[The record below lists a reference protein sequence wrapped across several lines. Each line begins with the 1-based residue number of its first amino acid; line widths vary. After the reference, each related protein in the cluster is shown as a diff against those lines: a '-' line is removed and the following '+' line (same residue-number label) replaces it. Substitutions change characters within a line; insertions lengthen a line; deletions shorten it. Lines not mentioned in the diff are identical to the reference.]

1 MDINGFHLS
10 YCSNIHPGESW
21 EATFQNLKNYIPEV
35 RKRLKAEGPF
45 GIGLRLSH
53 EASLVLEKPEELKEF
68 QDWLTKANAYVFTM
82 NCFPYGGFHR
92 QIVKEKVHAP
102 DWTTPERR
110 DYTIRSFQILSKLL
124 PEGMQGG
131 ISTSPV
137 SYRHWFKTD
146 EELTKAMEIATS
158 HLLEVVEE
166 LAQIR
171 KETGKLLHL
180 DIEPEPDGILENSD
194 EMIWLFTDWLLPK
207 GKPLLSQKLGIS
219 EAEAEK
225 LIKTHIQVCYDVCHF
240 AIVYE
245 EPAETFAKF
254 KAAGLGIGKIQI
266 SAALKV
272 LIPESANGRF
282 SLGKKLQPF
291 VESTY
296 LHQVVARAEDG
307 NLKSYSDLQEALETL
322 PDSKEKEW
330 RIHFHVPVFLENYG
344 SLSSTQDTIST
355 VLQEVLANPNIT
367 NHLEV
372 ETYTWEV
379 LPEDT
384 RQSLG
389 ESIAREL
396 AWVTD
401 NLRLQV

>member
-1 MDINGFHLS
+1 MDVKGFHLS

-21 EATFQNLKNYIPEV
+21 DATFQNLKIYIPEV
-35 RKRLKAEGPF
+35 RQRLKVEGPF
-45 GIGLRLSH
+45 GIGLRLSNQ
-53 EASLVLEKPEELKEF
+53 ASLMLEKPEKLKEF
-68 QDWLTKANAYVFTM
+68 QVWLRQANAYVFTL
-82 NCFPYGGFHR
+82 NGFPYGDFHR
-92 QIVKEKVHAP
+92 QIVKEKVHFP
-102 DWTTPERR
+102 DWTTTERK
-110 DYTIRSFQILSKLL
+110 DYTLRSFQILSQLL
-124 PEGMQGG
+124 PPGMQGG
-131 ISTSPV
+131 ISTSPI

-146 EELTKAMEIATS
+146 AALKSGMETATA

-166 LAQIR
+166 LAKIH
-171 KETGKLLHL
+171 KKSGKLLHL

-207 GKPLLSQKLGIS
+207 GIPLLSQKLGLS
-219 EAEAEK
+219 EAEAEE

-254 KAAGLGIGKIQI
+254 EAAGLRVGKIQI
-266 SAALKV
+266 SAALKA
-272 LIPESANGRF
+272 LIPETANGKF
-282 SLGKKLQPF
+282 SLGKKLQAF
-291 VESTY
+291 AESTY
-296 LHQVVARAEDG
+296 LHQVVARLDDG
-307 NLKSYSDLQEALETL
+307 TLKSYSDLPEALETL
-322 PDSKEKEW
+322 PATKEKEW

-344 SLSSTQDTIST
+344 SFSSTQETISI
-355 VLQEVLANPNIT
+355 VLKEILSNPDIT
-367 NHLEV
+367 QHLEV

-396 AWVTD
+396 AWV
-401 NLRLQV
+401 RGKMV